1 LDATG
6 YRARQ
11 ELQVSA
17 TSKTDKPLSQV
28 QFVAI
33 VVVLV
38 VAGVLALVS
47 LARVAGPHGKCPTAT
62 QVSRPGASTC
72 WAAYTNKQ
80 DPGVVGHPAATS

>member
-1 LDATG
+1 M
-6 YRARQ
+6 
-11 ELQVSA
+11 SA
-17 TSKTDKPLSQV
+17 KSKADKPLSHV

-33 VVVLV
+33 VVVLA

-47 LARVAGPHGKCPTAT
+47 LAKVAGPHGKCPTPT
-62 QVSRPGASTC
+62 QVSRPGASSC